1 MTNAPDL
8 ITIETIDEDLWK
20 KLSALLNTMIPPNED
35 LGVPGAGDD
44 AIVKQ
49 VVRSMRAASL
59 QRLVDGVEAIEK
71 STIAELNRP
80 FSQLTQAERE
90 HWFHKHDLARHDLV
104 RIMGSLTVQCYYC
117 DPRVLD
123 SLGVEPRPPFPKGF
137 EVETGDLSLLDPVRK
152 RGKIYRDTG

>member
-1 MTNAPDL
+1 MTNARDL
-8 ITIETIDEDLWK
+8 ITIETIDEDLRK

-49 VVRSMRAASL
+49 VVQSIRAASL
-59 QRLVDGVEAIEK
+59 QRMVDGIEAIEK
-71 STIAELNRP
+71 STIADLNLP
-80 FSQLTQAERE
+80 FSQLAQEERE
-90 HWFHKHDLARHDLV
+90 HWFHMHDLARHDFV
-104 RIMGSLTVQCYYC
+104 RTMGSLTLQCYYC

-137 EVETGDLSLLDPVRK
+137 EVETGDLSLLDPVRN